1 MRTLSRR
8 SLVPGM
14 HRYCSQ
20 TTRPGIGAV
29 KESVLR
35 HRRPSVRTWRVPE
48 EEIMNVASILK
59 SKGKNVVTTRPDAK
73 IAEVVRELKDERI
86 GALVVSE
93 DKIEVLGIIS
103 ERDIVR
109 GLADHGLDLLDM
121 RVDELMTREV
131 FTCAP
136 TDRTSKLMAKITE
149 RRIRHLPVIENGA
162 LCGIVS
168 IGDVVK
174 VRLDEIESEANA
186 LRDYISGRR

>member
-1 MRTLSRR
+1 
-8 SLVPGM
+8 
-14 HRYCSQ
+14 
-20 TTRPGIGAV
+20 
-29 KESVLR
+29 
-35 HRRPSVRTWRVPE
+35 
-48 EEIMNVASILK
+48 MNVASILK

-93 DKIEVLGIIS
+93 DNIEVLGIIS
-103 ERDIVR
+103 ERDILR

-121 RVDELMTREV
+121 RVDKLMTREV

-136 TDRTSKLMAKITE
+136 TDQTSKLMAKMTE
-149 RRIRHLPVIENGA
+149 RRIRHLPVMENGA

-174 VRLDEIESEANA
+174 VRLDEIEYEAKA
-186 LRDYISGRR
+186 LRDYISGA

>member
-1 MRTLSRR
+1 MD
-8 SLVPGM
+8 
-14 HRYCSQ
+14 
-20 TTRPGIGAV
+20 
-29 KESVLR
+29 
-35 HRRPSVRTWRVPE
+35 
-48 EEIMNVASILK
+48 VASILK
-59 SKGKNVVTTRPDAK
+59 SKGKNVVTARPDAK

-93 DKIEVLGIIS
+93 DNIEVLGIIS

-121 RVDELMTREV
+121 RVDKLMTREV

-136 TDRTSKLMAKITE
+136 TDRTSQLMATITE
-149 RRIRHLPVIENGA
+149 RRIRHLPVIENGV

-186 LRDYISGRR
+186 LRDYISGA

>member
-1 MRTLSRR
+1 MD
-8 SLVPGM
+8 
-14 HRYCSQ
+14 
-20 TTRPGIGAV
+20 
-29 KESVLR
+29 
-35 HRRPSVRTWRVPE
+35 
-48 EEIMNVASILK
+48 VASILK
-59 SKGKNVVTTRPDAK
+59 SKGKNVVTARPDAK

-93 DKIEVLGIIS
+93 DNIEVLGIIS
-103 ERDIVR
+103 ERDILR

-121 RVDELMTREV
+121 RVDKLMTREV

-136 TDRTSKLMAKITE
+136 TDRTSILMAQMTD

-186 LRDYISGRR
+186 LRDYISGKR

>member
-1 MRTLSRR
+1 
-8 SLVPGM
+8 
-14 HRYCSQ
+14 
-20 TTRPGIGAV
+20 
-29 KESVLR
+29 
-35 HRRPSVRTWRVPE
+35 
-48 EEIMNVASILK
+48 MNVAAILK
-59 SKGKNVVTTRPDAK
+59 SKGKNVVTVRPDAK
-73 IAEVVRELKDERI
+73 IAEITRILKNERI

-93 DKIEVLGIIS
+93 DNIKVQGIIS

-109 GLADHGLDLLDM
+109 GLADRGLYLLDM

-136 TDRTSKLMAKITE
+136 TDGTSQLMAKITD
-149 RRIRHLPVIENGA
+149 RRIRHLPVIENGV

-186 LRDYISGRR
+186 MRDYISGA

>member
-1 MRTLSRR
+1 MD
-8 SLVPGM
+8 
-14 HRYCSQ
+14 
-20 TTRPGIGAV
+20 
-29 KESVLR
+29 
-35 HRRPSVRTWRVPE
+35 
-48 EEIMNVASILK
+48 VASILK
-59 SKGKNVVTTRPDAK
+59 SKGKNVVTARPDAK

-93 DKIEVLGIIS
+93 DNIEVLGIIS

-121 RVDELMTREV
+121 RVDKLMTREV

-136 TDRTSKLMAKITE
+136 TDRTSQLMAKITD